1 MLSYVYILHYYP
13 ILSLP
18 LSLLL
23 SFSPFLSLTL
33 LLSLPL
39 FPSPPPSLHS
49 LPQSAPHRGSGTSRS
64 SGRSMTHQHA
74 ARTLGSSVDP
84 DDLEEIDSG
93 SDDEE
98 SATGIG
104 IVEEAASAMHSQVC
118 VQL

>member
-1 MLSYVYILHYYP
+1 
-13 ILSLP
+13 
-18 LSLLL
+18 
-23 SFSPFLSLTL
+23 
-33 LLSLPL
+33 
-39 FPSPPPSLHS
+39 
-49 LPQSAPHRGSGTSRS
+49 
-64 SGRSMTHQHA
+64 MTHQHA

-118 VQL
+118 VQLQKCTWYRTRTGVSVWC